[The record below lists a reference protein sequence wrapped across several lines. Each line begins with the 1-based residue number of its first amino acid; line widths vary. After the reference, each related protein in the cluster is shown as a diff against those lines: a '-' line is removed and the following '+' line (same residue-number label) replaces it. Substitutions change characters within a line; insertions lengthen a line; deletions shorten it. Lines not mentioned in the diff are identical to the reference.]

1 MSDTTH
7 LPVAA
12 TNTEQVAA
20 WDGIEGEYWAAH
32 ADQYDA
38 AVAGYHQPLLDLAA
52 ILPDDVVLDVGCGT
66 GQTTRDAARLAYAGS
81 AVGIDLSSRMLEVA
95 RTKAEREG
103 VENVAFEQ
111 GDAQVYPFEPASFD
125 VALSRTGSMFFGDS
139 AAAHQNIARALRPGG
154 RLALAVWQP
163 ISENEWFTSFTEAL
177 AAGRELPA
185 PPPNSAGPF
194 SMSEPG
200 GVRRLL
206 AASGFTDIR
215 FNDVRAPMTFG
226 PTAQEAHDFILGQL
240 GWLLTGLD
248 ENSRHA
254 ALTKLMHTMQDHETP
269 AGVQFGSAIWLIM
282 ARRAY

>member
-1 MSDTTH
+1 MNGTTRV
-7 LPVAA
+7 PVAA

-20 WDGIEGEYWAAH
+20 WDGTEGGYWAAH

-66 GQTTRDAARLAYAGS
+66 GQTTRDAARLANAGS

-95 RTKAEREG
+95 RTKAEQEG
-103 VENVAFEQ
+103 VDNVVFEQ

-125 VALSRTGSMFFGDS
+125 VALSRTGSMFFGDP
-139 AAAHQNIARALRPGG
+139 AAAHANIAHALRPGG

-163 ISENEWFTSFTEAL
+163 IWENEWFTSFTEAL
-177 AAGRELPA
+177 AAGRQLPA
-185 PPPNSAGPF
+185 PPPNSPGPF

-200 GVRRLL
+200 GGRRLL
-206 AASGFTDIR
+206 TASGFTDIG
-215 FNDVRAPMTFG
+215 FNDVRTPMTFG
-226 PTAQEAHDFILGQL
+226 ATAQEAHDFILGQL

-269 AGVQFGSAIWLIM
+269 AGVQFGSAMWLIR
-282 ARRAY
+282 ARRA